1 MKTLGNLIRRDLRL
15 FFKDKGL
22 FFSSMLTPLI
32 LLVLY
37 ATFLAR
43 VYRDSFL
50 SALPAG
56 LNVSDALIDGTV
68 AAQLASSLLAVS
80 CVTVAFCSNLLM
92 IQDKASGAIRDL
104 TVSPV
109 RRSSIS
115 AAYYAAS
122 ALSTLAR
129 DLYRA
134 CGMPYLHA
142 RCRLV
147 HVGDR
152 CSLGHSRH
160 SAADAVRH
168 STLLLHKL
176 LFVNERS
183 GIGGGNDSFGGLRLS
198 LRRVY
203 ADIKLGTGLQHFLS
217 FMPGTYGTSLLRNHM
232 LAGIFREMSSIG
244 FPDVVVSGIGASID
258 CSPQLFDRVVSVGGM
273 YAILGGAIILFTALY
288 IFSVCSPDGAQV
300 QNNP

>member
-1 MKTLGNLIRRDLRL
+1 MAAQRSCRNINMKTLGNLIRRDLRL

-68 AAQLASSLLAVS
+68 AAQLASSLARRQLRYRR
-80 CVTVAFCSNLLM
+80 FLLESAYDTG
-92 IQDKASGAIRDL
+92 QGKRCNTRP
-104 TVSPV
+104 TVSPGAPLLYLG
-109 RRSSIS
+109 SILRGIG
-115 AAYYAAS
+115 AEHAC
-122 ALSTLAR
+122 R

-203 ADIKLGTGLQHFLS
+203 ADIKLRNRTSAFSLV
-217 FMPGTYGTSLLRNHM
+217 MPEHTERACCATICS
-232 LAGIFREMSSIG
+232 RE
-244 FPDVVVSGIGASID
+244 
-258 CSPQLFDRVVSVGGM
+258 
-273 YAILGGAIILFTALY
+273 
-288 IFSVCSPDGAQV
+288 FSAK
-300 QNNP
+300 

>member
-122 ALSTLAR
+122 ALSTLAVTFTA
-129 DLYRA
+129 LAA
-134 CGMPYLHA
+134 CLIYM
-142 RCRLV
+142 RV
-147 HVGDR
+147 VGDR

-203 ADIKLGTGLQHFLS
+203 ADIKLRNRTSAFSLVHARNIRNEPAAQPYARGNFPRNEQHRFS
-217 FMPGTYGTSLLRNHM
+217 RRG
-232 LAGIFREMSSIG
+232 
-244 FPDVVVSGIGASID
+244 GIGYRCLYRLLSA
-258 CSPQLFDRVVSVGGM
+258 
-273 YAILGGAIILFTALY
+273 AI
-288 IFSVCSPDGAQV
+288 
-300 QNNP
+300 